1 MSQPQL
7 ILASGSPRRQQLL
20 EEARFSFRVLP
31 AREGVEEQAEKKAE
45 KEGLCSNCG
54 PADLVSDL
62 AMAKGL
68 DVVDQILQESEPL
81 NAVVL
86 AADTVAEC
94 DSQILGKP
102 TDADHARQM
111 MRQLSGRSHRVYTGL
126 FIAKLAT
133 GVSFVPERHAV
144 STTLMMNELSDDWIE
159 DYVAS
164 MKWQGKAGGFGYQ
177 DGLGFV
183 HVTQGSESNVVGLPM
198 ELVTER
204 LMAFGCKPS
213 SE

>member
-31 AREGVEEQAEKKAE
+31 ARDGVEEKAEKKAE
-45 KEGLCSNCG
+45 NEGLCSSCG

-68 DVVDQILQESEPL
+68 DVVDQILQESDEL
-81 NAVVL
+81 NIVVL

-102 TDADHARQM
+102 TDAAHARQM
-111 MRQLSGRSHRVYTGL
+111 MEQLSGRAHRVYTGVFL
-126 FIAKLAT
+126 AKIAT
-133 GVSFVPERHAV
+133 GVSFVPERHTV

-159 DYVAS
+159 KYVAS

-183 HVTQGSESNVVGLPM
+183 HITQGSESNVVGLPM
-198 ELVTER
+198 ELVVER
-204 LMAFGCKPS
+204 LNALGCVRHDK
-213 SE
+213 